1 MASLAE
7 LFTRTEVRPRVVQ
20 ACASLIDAEVRSK
33 SGLSA
38 LAIKAGYKLVL
49 AVRPTMVADVVDR
62 LLPEFAEAIQP
73 MFVESQQESAR
84 SGRPLPAV
92 FEAQVAGDP
101 PRVAG
106 ALLSVTDRR
115 AQKASGPLRKTYD
128 RLRDTAD
135 AHVRAAVPGLARAL
149 APFTVG

>member
-1 MASLAE
+1 
-7 LFTRTEVRPRVVQ
+7 
-20 ACASLIDAEVRSK
+20 
-33 SGLSA
+33 
-38 LAIKAGYKLVL
+38 
-49 AVRPTMVADVVDR
+49 
-62 LLPEFAEAIQP
+62 

>member
-1 MASLAE
+1 MASLAQ
-7 LFTRTEVRPRVVQ
+7 LLTRTEVRPRVVQ

-62 LLPEFAEAIQP
+62 LLPEFAEAIEP
-73 MFVESQQESAR
+73 IFVESTQESAR
-84 SGRPLPAV
+84 SGKPLPAV

-135 AHVRAAVPGLARAL
+135 THVRAAVPGLGRAL

>member
-7 LFTRTEVRPRVVQ
+7 LVTRTEVRPKVVQ